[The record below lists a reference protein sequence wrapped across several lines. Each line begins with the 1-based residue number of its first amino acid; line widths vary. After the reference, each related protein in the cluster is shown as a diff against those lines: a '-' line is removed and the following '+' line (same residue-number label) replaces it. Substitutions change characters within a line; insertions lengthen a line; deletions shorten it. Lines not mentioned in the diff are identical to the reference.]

1 MKKTSKKQ
9 PAIKCPY
16 CHSTAILTPAR
27 KIYGPDT
34 KEEWL
39 YVCSHYPEC
48 NSYVGVHK
56 GTKRPMGTLANGDL
70 RNKRIKAHKM
80 FDLIWRSNVMNR
92 KNAYRW
98 MSDKLCI
105 PSEHAHIG
113 CFSEYMCDQLIDAC
127 KDALANNKI
136 SYSHVS

>member
-1 MKKTSKKQ
+1 MKKTKKKSQ
-9 PAIKCPY
+9 VIKCPY
-16 CHSTAILTPAR
+16 CHGIAQLTPAE

-39 YVCSHYPEC
+39 YVCCHYPVC

-56 GTKRPMGTLANGDL
+56 GTTRPLGTLANGDL

-80 FDLIWRSNVMNR
+80 FDLIWRNNVMNR
-92 KNAYRW
+92 KAAYRW
-98 MSDKLCI
+98 MSDKLCL
-105 PSEHAHIG
+105 PYESAHIG

-127 KDALANNKI
+127 KDALSNNRI
-136 SYSHVS
+136 SYHHVS